1 MDLHDLGG
9 EGHAVLPQAGEGD
22 ATAQTDI
29 HGVGDAAAQPQMI
42 NARRHLAD
50 AILQQQQIDG
60 AAARNQIQLSSD
72 GLFHCFG
79 TSHQKGEVFPA
90 GQHAVHA
97 GMVGAHAPQAQVG
110 QALAKDCQFHQL
122 GDVIYTFPQIAHVQ
136 HEDHARKGVMLYSFV
151 VQRFQHIFVCVQ
163 AQVGIPGSVFQIPTG
178 RTAGQK
184 GLGIG
189 KGLLQRLQMLSPG
202 HAQLGT
208 AALFVGLRHLQVA
221 VGKLDDSGNRNAVI
235 GTNIT
240 QHLCICAHGV
250 QIDL

>member
-1 MDLHDLGG
+1 
-9 EGHAVLPQAGEGD
+9 
-22 ATAQTDI
+22 
-29 HGVGDAAAQPQMI
+29 
-42 NARRHLAD
+42 
-50 AILQQQQIDG
+50 
-60 AAARNQIQLSSD
+60 
-72 GLFHCFG
+72 
-79 TSHQKGEVFPA
+79 
-90 GQHAVHA
+90 
-97 GMVGAHAPQAQVG
+97 MVGAHAPQAQVG

-151 VQRFQHIFVCVQ
+151 VQCFQHIFVCVQ
-163 AQVGIPGSVFQIPTG
+163 AQIGIPGSVFQIPTS

-189 KGLLQRLQMLSPG
+189 KGLLQRLQMLGSG

-240 QHLCICAHGV
+240 QHLRICAHGV
-250 QIDL
+250 QIDLQQRIMTIFHEVLPLHFIQRQQRTGIDPHGPLQPIQRYRFIQTVGAAPTLGEVLRRQAAVHAEGQSVG